1 MSSIASS
8 SSSSSASDSSSDDDM
23 SCDDNSSSSSQ
34 DSMTTNV
41 RYVSEMNNNQKFE
54 NTFSTTNNSINSN
67 IYDFNSNN
75 ESLISDNLL
84 SSGLTHHKS
93 TGSAL
98 SGGLLFSNSSLL
110 SSDLSLSLNKSSK
123 PKTDSSSAK
132 TPRKRCKKFLLSYFF
147 DWLIT
152 VLHFCFTWSHY
163 ANFAHKSEVSYFW
176 LLQMSGDLT
185 VGTIHYATPYL

>member
-84 SSGLTHHKS
+84 STGLTHHKS

-152 VLHFCFTWSHY
+152 VLHFVSLEVIMLILHINQRFLLFDCYKCQAILLSGPFTMY
-163 ANFAHKSEVSYFW
+163 K
-176 LLQMSGDLT
+176 
-185 VGTIHYATPYL
+185 YL